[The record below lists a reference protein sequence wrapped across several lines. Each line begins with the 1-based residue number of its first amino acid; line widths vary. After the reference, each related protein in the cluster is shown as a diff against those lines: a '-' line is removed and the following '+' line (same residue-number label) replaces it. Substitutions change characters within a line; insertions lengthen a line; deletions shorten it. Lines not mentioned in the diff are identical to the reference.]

1 MQEYEQLKQKVDQL
15 EQENENQ
22 KAAHDLMG

>member
-1 MQEYEQLKQKVDQL
+1 MQEYEVLKQKVDQM

-22 KAAHDLMG
+22 KVAHDLMG